1 MKLVP
6 QETGL
11 LFMTRKK
18 INNRL
23 DIADKNF
30 KKLSIQVSLNG
41 LSFCVAD
48 TVSHKTLIADGVAFS
63 EEKNPM
69 LVKDELKNLFNK
81 HHIEQMEFDDV
92 VAIHR
97 NTLFGLVPKS
107 LFNADNL
114 LEYLK
119 FNTKVL
125 ANDVPAYDEIE
136 NHDLVNVYVPYMNI
150 NNYIY
155 EQFGEFTYMH
165 NGTVLLQSLM
175 NNQEKNQ
182 DTVCYVY
189 VKENQLDITVL
200 NQRKLL
206 LYNSFTYTTKEDFVY
221 YLLFV
226 LEQLDLDPKEA
237 IVKFFGTI
245 STNDPV
251 YEICH
256 TYIQEISI
264 FEPSASTLNKISETH
279 KDNSALDFTLINTL

>member
-1 MKLVP
+1 
-6 QETGL
+6 
-11 LFMTRKK
+11 MTRKT

-48 TVSHKTLIADGVAFS
+48 TVSQKLLFS
-63 EEKNPM
+63 GSVDFLEEKNPI
-69 LVKDELKNLFNK
+69 LVLEELKNLFQEHQLN
-81 HHIEQMEFDDV
+81 HMEFDEV
-92 VAIHR
+92 VVVHR

-107 LFNADNL
+107 LFNADHL

-125 ANDVPAYDEIE
+125 ATDVLSYDIVE
-136 NHDLVNVYVPYMNI
+136 NHELVNVYVPYMNI

-155 EQFGEFTYMH
+155 ELFGEFTYMH

-175 NNQEKNQ
+175 NNQEQNNE
-182 DTVCYVY
+182 TICYVH
-189 VKENQLDITVL
+189 VKRNQLDIAVL

-206 LYNSFTYTTKEDFVY
+206 LYNSFLYDTKEDFAY

-226 LEQLDLDPKEA
+226 LEQLELDPKTA
-237 IVKFFGTI
+237 VVKLFGGI
-245 STNDPV
+245 EEDSP
-251 YEICH
+251 IFQLCFS
-256 TYIQEISI
+256 YIQNISI
-264 FEPSASTLNKISETH
+264 FAPSSPQLIKLGEPESKSI
-279 KDNSALDFTLINTL
+279 DFTLINTI

>member
-1 MKLVP
+1 
-6 QETGL
+6 
-11 LFMTRKK
+11 MTRKA

-48 TVSHKTLIADGVAFS
+48 TVSQKLLLSDKVEFS

-69 LVKDELKNLFNK
+69 LIKDELEKLFQI
-81 HHIEQMEFDDV
+81 HQIAHMEFDEV
-92 VAIHR
+92 VVVHR
-97 NTLFGLVPKS
+97 NTLFGLVPRS
-107 LFNADNL
+107 LFDADHL

-125 ANDVPAYDEIE
+125 ATDVLSFDEVE

-155 EQFGEFTYMH
+155 ELFGEFTYMH

-175 NNQEKNQ
+175 NNQTQNPE
-182 DTVCYVY
+182 TICYVH
-189 VKENQLDITVL
+189 VNKSQLDITVL

-206 LYNSFTYTTKEDFVY
+206 LYNSFSYTTKEDFVY

-226 LEQLDLDPKEA
+226 LEQLELDPKKA
-237 IVKFFGTI
+237 IVKLFGTI
-245 STNDPV
+245 EEDDAIFQLC
-251 YEICH
+251 Y
-256 TYIQEISI
+256 TYIQHITIFAPSSPQLIKLGEPASNSI
-264 FEPSASTLNKISETH
+264 
-279 KDNSALDFTLINTL
+279 DFTLINTI

>member
-1 MKLVP
+1 
-6 QETGL
+6 
-11 LFMTRKK
+11 MTRKT

-48 TVSHKTLIADGVAFS
+48 TVVQKLLLSDSVDFV

-69 LVKDELKNLFNK
+69 LVLDELKKLFQEHQLDN
-81 HHIEQMEFDDV
+81 MEFDEV
-92 VAIHR
+92 VVVHS

-107 LFNADNL
+107 LFNANHL

-125 ANDVPAYDEIE
+125 ASDVLSYDTVE
-136 NHDLVNVYVPYMNI
+136 NHELVNVYVPYMNI

-155 EQFGEFTYMH
+155 ELFGEFTYMH

-175 NNQEKNQ
+175 NNQTQNQ
-182 DTVCYVY
+182 ETICYVH
-189 VKENQLDITVL
+189 VSKSQLNITVL
-200 NQRKLL
+200 DQRKLL
-206 LYNSFTYTTKEDFVY
+206 LYNSFLYDTKEDFAY

-226 LEQLDLDPKEA
+226 LEQLELDPKSA
-237 IVKFFGTI
+237 MVKLFGSI
-245 STNDPV
+245 DEDDP
-251 YEICH
+251 IFQLCFS
-256 TYIQEISI
+256 YIQNISI
-264 FEPSASTLNKISETH
+264 FAPSSPQLIKLGEPELKSI
-279 KDNSALDFTLINTL
+279 DFTLINTI